1 MGTSV
6 IVGDDYACGSND
18 GDAAGLFCVCHLVFP
33 FESRGVCS
41 RYIFIGR
48 GPNNKENPRYTEW
61 TAKWA
66 TRCICETRSLDWG
79 LRVAIGAACA
89 ALFSLPIMHEKT
101 DQHPMPNAKSEA
113 VYRGV
118 PLPLIAGLQTTQ
130 VTGNFRARCTRSP
143 KFEAPS

>member
-1 MGTSV
+1 
-6 IVGDDYACGSND
+6 
-18 GDAAGLFCVCHLVFP
+18 
-33 FESRGVCS
+33 
-41 RYIFIGR
+41 
-48 GPNNKENPRYTEW
+48 
-61 TAKWA
+61 
-66 TRCICETRSLDWG
+66 
-79 LRVAIGAACA
+79 VAIGAACA

-143 KFEAPS
+143 KFEAPSWTSLLGEGKEGFGWLIGGI